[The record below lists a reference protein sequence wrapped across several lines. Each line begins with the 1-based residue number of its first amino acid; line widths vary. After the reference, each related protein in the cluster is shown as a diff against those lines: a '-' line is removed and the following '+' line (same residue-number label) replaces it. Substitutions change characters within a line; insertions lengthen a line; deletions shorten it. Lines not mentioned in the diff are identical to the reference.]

1 MSVSRSRLFV
11 CVSFRMPRA
20 VTDLLIEAA
29 WNFVLVVKD
38 VCWLALL

>member
-20 VTDLLIEAA
+20 VTGLLIDAA
-29 WNFVLVVKD
+29 WNLVLVVKG
-38 VCWLALL
+38 VC